1 MLRARLWWHSKSHE
15 GFLDSHSRL
24 AFFAQPQ
31 IFYLSLLVRLHGITD
46 TTSRKS
52 AIGEKMFSIFLQK
65 MFARLTSQVFVPLFV
80 EKNPEIPNSDNSNS
94 LLTRTKS
101 NYPWISC
108 HFSFISTRL
117 TRTRILEFP
126 ADSNKISLTL
136 IKITKIYPDR
146 LLEFWFL

>member
-1 MLRARLWWHSKSHE
+1 MLQARLRWQSKSHE

-31 IFYLSLLVRLHGITD
+31 RFYLSLLVGLHGITD
-46 TTSRKS
+46 GYVTKVGHWRKDVLEDH
-52 AIGEKMFSIFLQK
+52 APFCFTFLQK
-65 MFARLTSQVFVPLFV
+65 MFARLTSQVFLPFFV
-80 EKNPEIPNSDNSNS
+80 EKNPDISNSDNSNS

-117 TRTRILEFP
+117 TRTRILEFR
-126 ADSNKISLTL
+126 ADSNKISFTL
-136 IKITKIYPDR
+136 IKIH
-146 LLEFWFL
+146 